1 MGSHEP
7 LPLREEHGNMMWTY
21 WKIHVNIVRTSWERH
36 GNIKVTTDVI
46 SAFLFQ
52 VCRILLECKFQCED
66 QCWTAVNF
74 WRYHTGSSFGIIFL
88 SIHTGQVSVLGTPL
102 KTFILSW
109 SGPRSILASCM
120 ADMNLILAW
129 VWWGSYILDIISGHI
144 PNGYVLQFEYTHI
157 STIYIPRLYLLISW
171 G

>member
-52 VCRILLECKFQCED
+52 VCGILVECKFQYED
-66 QCWTAVNF
+66 QCWTGVNF
-74 WRYHTGSSFGIIFL
+74 WTYHTGSSYGIIFL
-88 SIHTGQVSVLGTPL
+88 SIHPGQVLVLGTPL
-102 KTFILSW
+102 KKFILIW

-120 ADMNLILAW
+120 ADINLILAW
-129 VWWGSYILDIISGHI
+129 VWGGYIPGVMSGHI
-144 PNGYVLQFEYTHI
+144 PNWYVLQFEYSYQH
-157 STIYIPRLYLLISW
+157 YIPRLYLLISW